1 MKLVFRKNEAGEI
14 SVFRKEAG
22 MEKPFVYVEMI
33 KELIESR
40 LMDEPEVLGNFSD
53 AERDSISSMT
63 RFITEAIA
71 TAAK

>member
-22 MEKPFVYVEMI
+22 TEKPFIYVEMI

-40 LMDEPEVLGNFSD
+40 TIDEAEVLGNFSE
-53 AERDSISSMT
+53 AERGSIKSMT
-63 RFITEAIA
+63 KFLSEAIA